1 MKNLLLVLLCW
12 AGLAAGCRS
21 RNEIDSANLQLRED
35 QVIREYLAAN
45 NIQAQRDASGI
56 YYRILTPSSS
66 GARPLAVD
74 TVFVNY
80 TGTALYG
87 KIFDTTQFREGPT
100 RFVVGETIPGW
111 QIMLPQM
118 QQGERRELYI
128 PSTLAYGS
136 AGDVDRNTGRFRNI
150 PPNTILVF
158 DVELVNIF
166 RRR

>member
-1 MKNLLLVLLCW
+1 MKNLLLALLCL

-56 YYRILTPSSS
+56 YYRIITPSSS

-87 KIFDTTQFREGPT
+87 KIFDTTQFKEGPA
-100 RFVVGETIPGW
+100 RLPLGRAIPGW

-136 AGDVDRNTGRFRNI
+136 AGQPNQNTGRFDI
-150 PPNTILVF
+150 LPNTILVF

-166 RRR
+166 RRQ